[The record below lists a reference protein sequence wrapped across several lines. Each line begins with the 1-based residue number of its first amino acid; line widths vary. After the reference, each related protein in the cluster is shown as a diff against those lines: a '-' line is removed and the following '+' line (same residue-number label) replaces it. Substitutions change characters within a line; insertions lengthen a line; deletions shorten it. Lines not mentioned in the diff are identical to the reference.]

1 MIVLCHQELV
11 PPARLAG
18 LSPRE
23 IDALRTEWDVGSG
36 LRRAGHD
43 VRFVGVSDDLEPI
56 RRSVRSWRPHAV
68 FNLLMEF
75 RNEGAH
81 QAHVAAYLEL
91 LGVPATGPDARA
103 IAVTRDKALAKQ
115 VLLHHGLPTPR
126 FAVHPRRGP
135 REDHASLRFP
145 CIVKSREEEASLGIA
160 QASLVHGR
168 ARMRERV
175 AFVHRSL
182 GTDAIVEEYVDGREL
197 TVGVIG
203 NARPSA
209 LPIWELS
216 FARLPPRSAA
226 IATTRAKFDDA
237 YRRRVG
243 VRSGP
248 ARGLSA
254 QAEAGIRRLATRAY
268 RILGLSG
275 YARMDLRLP
284 ADGSAQIIEVN
295 ATPDVARGE
304 DFAASAR
311 AAGIPYPRLLER
323 ILALA
328 LARSGDRG
336 TPLAAG
342 PRLREPLPA
351 CRCRSSS
358 PCASH

>member
-1 MIVLCHQELV
+1 V
-11 PPARLAG
+11 AK
-18 LSPRE
+18 
-23 IDALRTEWDVGSG
+23 G

-56 RRSVRSWRPHAV
+56 RRSVQSWRPHAV

-81 QAHVAAYLEL
+81 QPHVAAYLEL

-103 IAVTRDKALAKQ
+103 IAITRDKALAKQ
-115 VLLHHGLPTPR
+115 ILLYHDLPTPA
-126 FAVHPRRGP
+126 FALHPRRGP
-135 REDHASLRFP
+135 AEDGRKLRFP
-145 CIVKSREEEASLGIA
+145 RIVKSREEEASLGIA
-160 QASLVHGR
+160 QASLVQDH

-175 AFVHRSL
+175 AFVHRRV

-203 NARPSA
+203 NARPRA
-209 LPIWELS
+209 LPVWELS
-216 FARLPPRSAA
+216 FARLPARSAA

-243 VRSGP
+243 VRTGR
-248 ARGLSA
+248 ARGLSP
-254 QAEAGIRRLATRAY
+254 QAEAGIRRLALRAY
-268 RILGLSG
+268 RVLGLSG

-284 ADGSAQIIEVN
+284 AGGPAQIIEVN
-295 ATPDVARGE
+295 ATPDLARRE

-311 AAGIPYPRLLER
+311 AAGIPYPLLLER

-328 LARSGDRG
+328 LARSGG
-336 TPLAAG
+336 HGAPLASG
-342 PRLREPLPA
+342 RRLREPLPA
-351 CRCRSSS
+351 CRCPSSS
-358 PCASH
+358 RCASR

>member
-1 MIVLCHQELV
+1 M
-11 PPARLAG
+11 PPARQKG
-18 LSPRE
+18 LSRRE
-23 IDALRTEWDVGSG
+23 IDAFRTEWDVARG

-56 RRSVRSWRPHAV
+56 RRSIRSWRPHAV

-115 VLLHHGLPTPR
+115 ILLHHGLPTPA

-135 REDHASLRFP
+135 AEDDRSLRFP
-145 CIVKSREEEASLGIA
+145 RIVKSREEEASLGIA
-160 QASLVHGR
+160 QASLVHDR

-175 AFVHRSL
+175 AFVHRRV

-203 NARPSA
+203 NARPTA
-209 LPIWELS
+209 LPVWELS

-243 VRSGP
+243 VRSGR
-248 ARGLSA
+248 ARGISPELETA
-254 QAEAGIRRLATRAY
+254 IRRLATRAY
-268 RILGLSG
+268 RVLGLSG

-284 ADGSAQIIEVN
+284 AGGPAQIIEVN
-295 ATPDVARGE
+295 ATPDVARRE

-328 LARSGDRG
+328 LARSGGRG
-336 TPLAAG
+336 PPLAGG

-358 PCASH
+358 RCASP